1 MDNKEKLDRE
11 ITCIGCPSSC
21 RIWVTGTMEEPEFAG
36 YTCKRGLEHAKNE
49 LYRPMRM
56 LTSTVKLTGG
66 KFRVMPVISTKE
78 VPKDKMS
85 DCLEQIYRVEA
96 AAPVQEGDVIISNIC
111 GTGADIVAA
120 RSMRAADQD

>member
-1 MDNKEKLDRE
+1 
-11 ITCIGCPSSC
+11 
-21 RIWVTGTMEEPEFAG
+21 
-36 YTCKRGLEHAKNE
+36 
-49 LYRPMRM
+49 MRM

-85 DCLEQIYRVEA
+85 DCLEQIYRVET

-111 GTGADIVAA
+111 GTGVDIVAA
-120 RSMRAADQD
+120 RSMRAADQG